1 MKVGTSHILFLLVLA
16 SLAACNGSIK
26 QAFTKPGPPYEEYLK
41 TLEQA
46 KLQETP
52 MVQAWVK
59 AGQRV
64 FHDSIQLNLPFSE
77 SGYFSAA
84 EPDARSYRF
93 TARQGQVLTVS
104 GMVKAPGQ
112 SRLFIDLFEKNDD
125 GWSRATDA
133 VAVADSS
140 FQLTHEF
147 SSDQDCLLRLQ
158 PELLVNAYFTISI
171 SPTPVLINP
180 VSGASNRSIGS
191 FYGAQREGGKRSHE
205 GVDIFAPRGTPVIA
219 PTDGTISRVGTNR
232 LGGKVVW
239 MQDRARGHAYYFAH
253 LDSQVV
259 QPGKRVLQGDTLG
272 LVGNTGNAISTPPH
286 LHFGIYQRG
295 SIDPINFIRTLEAA
309 MEATPLD
316 TAIAEKVY
324 RISVQL
330 ANLRS
335 GPAVEQPVL
344 AQLQQHTF
352 VKIIGHTGN
361 WYRIT
366 LPDLQQ
372 GYIAKQLVQ
381 EATVGNA
388 LQLQE
393 QKALL
398 TKADAGAPPMAML
411 KKDSVVEVLALFSD
425 YQLVETGEGLQGW
438 LML

>member
-1 MKVGTSHILFLLVLA
+1 MKVRTLYILLLLVMAGLA
-16 SLAACNGSIK
+16 GCNGSIK
-26 QAFTKPGPPYEEYLK
+26 QAFTKASPPYEEYIK

-64 FHDSIQLNLPFSE
+64 FQDSIQLTLPFSE

-93 TARQGQVLTVS
+93 TARRGQVLTVS
-104 GMVKAPGQ
+104 GMVKAPQQ
-112 SRLFIDLFEKNDD
+112 SRLFIDLFVNKD
-125 GWSRATDA
+125 GAWSRATDA

-140 FQLTHEF
+140 FQLAHEF
-147 SSDQDCLLRLQ
+147 SSDQECLLRLQ
-158 PELLVNAYFTISI
+158 PELLVNAYYTMSI

-191 FYGAQREGGKRSHE
+191 FYGADRDGGKRLHE

-219 PTDGTISRVGTNR
+219 PTDGTITRVGTTR

-253 LDSQVV
+253 LDSQLV
-259 QPGKRVLQGDTLG
+259 QPGIRVLHGDTLG

-295 SIDPINFIRTLEAA
+295 SIDPINFIQTLEAA
-309 MEATPLD
+309 LEASPLD
-316 TAIAEKVY
+316 TAITEKVY
-324 RISVQL
+324 RISAQL

-335 GPAVEQPVL
+335 GPDVKQPVL
-344 AQLQQHTF
+344 AQLQEHTF
-352 VKIIGHTGN
+352 VKIIGQTGS
-361 WYRIT
+361 WYRIV

-372 GYIAKQLVQ
+372 GYVAKQLVQ
-381 EATVGNA
+381 EATAGNA

-398 TKADAGAPPMAML
+398 TEAAAGAPPMAML

-425 YQLVETGEGLQGW
+425 YQLVETGDGLQGW
-438 LML
+438 LKP

>member
-1 MKVGTSHILFLLVLA
+1 MKVSTLYILLLLVIA
-16 SLAACNGSIK
+16 SLTACNGSIK
-26 QAFTKPGPPYEEYLK
+26 QAFTKTSPPYEAYIK
-41 TLEQA
+41 TLEKA
-46 KLQETP
+46 DLQETP

-64 FHDSIQLNLPFSE
+64 FQDSIQLSLPFSE

-93 TARQGQVLTVS
+93 TARRGQVLTVS
-104 GMVKAPGQ
+104 GMIKAPRQ
-112 SRLFIDLFEKNDD
+112 ARLFIDLFVKKN
-125 GWSRATDA
+125 GAWNRATDA

-140 FQLTHEF
+140 FQLAHEF

-158 PELLVNAYFTISI
+158 PELMVNAYYTISI

-191 FYGAQREGGKRSHE
+191 FYGADRDGGKRLHE

-219 PTDGTISRVGTNR
+219 PTDGAITRVGTTR

-239 MQDRARGHAYYFAH
+239 MHDRTRGHAYYFAH
-253 LDSQVV
+253 LDSQLV
-259 QPGKRVLQGDTLG
+259 QPGKRVIQGDTLG
-272 LVGNTGNAISTPPH
+272 FVGNTGNAINTPPH

-316 TAIAEKVY
+316 TAITEKVF
-324 RISVQL
+324 RISAQL

-335 GPAVEQPVL
+335 GPDVKRPVL

-352 VKIIGHTGN
+352 VKIIGQTGS
-361 WYRIT
+361 WYRIM
-366 LPDLQQ
+366 LPDMRQ
-372 GYIAKQLVQ
+372 GYVAKQLVQ
-381 EATVGNA
+381 EATA
-388 LQLQE
+388 RSSLKLKE

-398 TKADAGAPPMAML
+398 ADADATATPMAML
-411 KKDSVVEVLALFSD
+411 ERDSVVDVLARFSD
-425 YQLVETGEGLQGW
+425 YQLVETGEGLKGW
-438 LML
+438 LMP